1 MVLCSPKARNKFSE
15 KKRKKKWLQ
24 IRRIIE
30 VENWLLL
37 CHLIG
42 NLFGS
47 LRWKI
52 SYNWK
57 LNYLGPR
64 WPQLLSSPS
73 HPCDHKVDDLEV
85 FMFLLIF
92 SLFSC
97 PEQLNRTHFQ
107 IVEDKNYIFRKFSD
121 CQKFFSSDFDC
132 DFWDIWSEWWGNM
145 SHVMTWPIWKILTIF
160 TIFTIIDNYDNYWQ
174 GHQYS

>member
-97 PEQLNRTHFQ
+97 PEQLNRTHCWRQKLYFQ
-107 IVEDKNYIFRKFSD
+107 KIFRLSEV
-121 CQKFFSSDFDC
+121 FFFR
-132 DFWDIWSEWWGNM
+132 FWLWLLRYLIR
-145 SHVMTWPIWKILTIF
+145 VMRKHESCHDLTNLTILKIS
-160 TIFTIIDNYDNYWQ
+160 TIFDNFYNYW
-174 GHQYS
+174 